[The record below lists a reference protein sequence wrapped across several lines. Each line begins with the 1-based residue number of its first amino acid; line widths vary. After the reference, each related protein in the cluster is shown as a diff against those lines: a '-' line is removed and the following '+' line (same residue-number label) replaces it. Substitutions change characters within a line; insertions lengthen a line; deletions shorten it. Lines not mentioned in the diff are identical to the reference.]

1 MNDRQ
6 KEMLQNAIYYI
17 GQLEKIKDDPELSP
31 TMKKMIAAYIKKY
44 LKQCKDVMEVE
55 K

>member
-1 MNDRQ
+1 MNDKQ
-6 KEMLQNAIYYI
+6 KEMIQEAIYYI
-17 GQLEKIKDDPELSP
+17 SQLTKLRDDPELSP

-44 LKQCKDVMEVE
+44 LKQCKDVMEEE